1 MHASCEKKI
10 KTHKCCSFCSFFVL
24 LHFYHDAK
32 KYKKI
37 HRKELNKR
45 RKEAFHFNMTLSRG
59 APLPTHTHTEL
70 TWHATMGTCRI
81 KVWTDRV
88 SAHRPPLLIYN
99 SYPEGVMTF
108 LIWNLTFKYFYHCTG
123 TSFPTLYIHFQPE
136 TESLTPAV
144 EI

>member
-1 MHASCEKKI
+1 MRKKN
-10 KTHKCCSFCSFFVL
+10 KKKQNTNAAPSAYFL
-24 LHFYHDAK
+24 FYCTFTMMQRNT
-32 KYKKI
+32 KKI

-59 APLPTHTHTEL
+59 APLPTHTIIHTL
-70 TWHATMGTCRI
+70 NWHTTMGTCRI

-136 TESLTPAV
+136 TESLTSAV

>member
-1 MHASCEKKI
+1 MLHLLLIFCFIALLPWCKEIQKKI
-10 KTHKCCSFCSFFVL
+10 
-24 LHFYHDAK
+24 
-32 KYKKI
+32 KI

-45 RKEAFHFNMTLSRG
+45 RKKKRFTLTWHCLEVLHC
-59 APLPTHTHTEL
+59 PPTHTEL

-99 SYPEGVMTF
+99 SYPEGVMNF

-136 TESLTPAV
+136 TESLTPSV